1 MRDRLY
7 ILPGTPDSRRAWMA
21 CSYHHRTSIRSRIC
35 AAIELHDLP
44 AQIGDDAMRDCLR
57 DIAHEVMIALRWRS
71 IYVGKVP
78 VFDDGERLIVKGAID
93 YVAHHLPDGSRHE
106 KARECLAA
114 ARDYLIDLGLAG
126 VEPPPARACGDRCP
140 RCDGDSWRMSATL
153 IECALCE
160 TQWGRVNRLWLEVPS
175 EHTRRCSR
183 CGCVLSDH
191 DAMEPHGCTAC
202 ECTGWEED

>member
-21 CSYHHRTSIRSRIC
+21 CSYHHRRATTERIG
-35 AAIELHDLP
+35 AAILYP
-44 AQIGDDAMRDCLR
+44 TFGMDDPMLERVTAVQR
-57 DIAHEVMIALRWRS
+57 EVVSQLRWRS
-71 IYVGKVP
+71 IYVGTVP
-78 VFDDGERLIVKGAID
+78 VFEDGERIIVKAALD
-93 YVAHHLPDGSRHE
+93 VAEARVPGGPRHASARACVIA
-106 KARECLAA
+106 ARE
-114 ARDYLIDLGLAG
+114 YLIDLGLAG
-126 VEPPPARACGDRCP
+126 VEPPPARSCGDRCP

-202 ECTGWEED
+202 ECTGWED